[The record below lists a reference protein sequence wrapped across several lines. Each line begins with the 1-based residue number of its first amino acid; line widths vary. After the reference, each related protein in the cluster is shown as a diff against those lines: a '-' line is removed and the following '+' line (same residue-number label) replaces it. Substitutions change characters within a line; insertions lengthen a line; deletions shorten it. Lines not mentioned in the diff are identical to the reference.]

1 MKSKKWLIPLVVLAF
16 VLAAGTGAAVALTGD
31 GPTDAGDALANEQA
45 DAPGPLVAGC
55 LEAPDDGEGR
65 LSRPDQTVE
74 HDNPGTSIVVPIGIL
89 PGDVEPGLDPD
100 PFLPVRDPSDPPISV
115 EPGIAVG
122 EPYPDT
128 PIDYPVTDLP
138 KGPRPT
144 PGTGSPMVEALAP
157 IESVEIVIMES
168 FPPQYNLVVVSGLPN
183 GCVLFGD
190 YSVTRD
196 GNTILVEVTN
206 LMPSDPLLACTEI
219 YGMVRTSIA
228 LGSDFES
235 GTTYTIKVNDV
246 TTTFVAQ

>member
-1 MKSKKWLIPLVVLAF
+1 MKSKKWLMPLVVLAF
-16 VLAAGTGAAVALTGD
+16 VVAAGTGMAVALTGD
-31 GPTDAGDALANEQA
+31 GPTDAGDALENAQGPSLA
-45 DAPGPLVAGC
+45 DSFDAEGG
-55 LEAPDDGEGR
+55 GEGR
-65 LSRPDQTVE
+65 LSQPDQTVQ
-74 HDNPGTSIVVPIGIL
+74 HDNPGISIGVPIGSF

-100 PFLPVRDPSDPPISV
+100 PFLPVRDPSDPSISV
-115 EPGIAVG
+115 SPGIAVD
-122 EPYPDT
+122 EPHPDT
-128 PIDYPVTDLP
+128 SISYPVTDLP

-144 PGTGSPMVEALAP
+144 PGTGSAMVEALAP

-206 LMPSDPLLACTEI
+206 LVPSADQLLACTEI
-219 YGMVRTSIA
+219 YGMVRTVIA

-235 GTTYTIKVNDV
+235 GATYTIVVNDV
-246 TTTFVAQ
+246 TTTLIAQ

>member
-16 VLAAGTGAAVALTGD
+16 AVAAGAGAAVALTGD
-31 GPTDAGDALANEQA
+31 GPTDAGDALAEAQ
-45 DAPGPLVAGC
+45 GPAIAGC
-55 LEAPDDGEGR
+55 LEAPDGGEGR

-74 HDNPGTSIVVPIGIL
+74 QDNPGISIGVPIGIF

-100 PFLPVRDPSDPPISV
+100 PFLPVRDPSLPPISV
-115 EPGIAVG
+115 EPGIAVE
-122 EPYPDT
+122 EPHPDT
-128 PIDYPVTDLP
+128 SISYPVTDLP

-144 PGTGSPMVEALAP
+144 PVTSSSTGEALAP

-183 GCVLFGD
+183 GCVSFGD

-206 LMPSDPLLACTEI
+206 LVPTDPQLACTEI
-219 YGMVRTSIA
+219 YGMVTTRIA

-235 GTTYTIKVNDV
+235 GTTYTIVVNDV
-246 TTTFVAQ
+246 ATTFVAQ